1 MGRSVRVAG
10 NPGRTKERRIE
21 SFAGQQA
28 PRPERAKEKPA
39 RLRRCRRPAARGRG
53 ILAREWPASNFRDDP
68 AARSAAAPLGFDQL
82 QSTVSVDEFSAE
94 FAADPPRQP
103 ASTARV
109 WQQNRELVGNLEIFG
124 DHPHSSFGHVNDRAV
139 TRQGADP
146 ELDLRHPLVGSTF
159 ASASICQHVICPKP
173 GCRFNRR
180 SGHFTEEIFAP
191 A

>member
-21 SFAGQQA
+21 SCAGQQA

-39 RLRRCRRPAARGRG
+39 RLRRCRQTSGAR
-53 ILAREWPASNFRDDP
+53 AWHSREWPASNFRDEP

-94 FAADPPRQP
+94 FASDPPRQP
-103 ASTARV
+103 TSTARV
-109 WQQNRELVGNLEIFG
+109 WQHDGEFVGNVEIFG

-139 TRQGADP
+139 TRQRTDP
-146 ELDLRHPLVGSTF
+146 ELDLRHPLVCSTF